1 MTAKKKRECVLN
13 SIDGVLLRFW
23 NIGETYNLETAIK
36 LTKPHVQVSRGAV
49 LDAIDRLATGCH
61 IVPVQVCSGVDSWRR
76 VTHFE
81 MRAAV
86 ADKMVE
92 AELKSIALAAQYN
105 ASAKTITL
113 SLQDMDSL
121 LWAEKKQL
129 DKLMH
134 AIRERM
140 SA

>member
-1 MTAKKKRECVLN
+1 MTAKKKSPTETL
-13 SIDGVLLRFW
+13 DEVLLRYW

-61 IVPVQVCSGVDSWRR
+61 IVPVQVVSDIDSWRR

-86 ADKMVE
+86 ADKTVE
-92 AELKSIALAAQYN
+92 AELKSIARAAQYN